1 VQEAPGARDRDRLAV
16 ALDVPTLEEAAALLG
31 ALGAAAGWLKVGSEL
46 FVAAGPRAVALGVE
60 HGRVFLDLKLH
71 DIPNTVAAAVRA
83 AVALGVSLLTVHAAG
98 GRPMLEAARAAAAEE
113 AARLGRSRPRIVAVT
128 VLTSLDDAMLT
139 AVGVAGG
146 LPSQVARLADLAAA
160 AGLDGVVT
168 SPREVAEMRR
178 RMGPEFF
185 LVCPGI
191 RPAGASADDQ
201 SRIST
206 PMEAIAGGAD
216 LLVVGR
222 PIVRAPDP
230 AAAARGLVAEIATA
244 RSAARG

>member
-1 VQEAPGARDRDRLAV
+1 MQEAPGAQDRDWLAV
-16 ALDVPTLEEAAALLG
+16 ALDVSTLEQESALLG
-31 ALGAAAGWLKVGSEL
+31 ALGGGAGWLKVGSEL
-46 FVAAGPRAVALGVE
+46 FVAAGPSAVALGLE

-98 GRPMLEAARAAAAEE
+98 GRPMLEAARAAAAE
-113 AARLGRSRPRIVAVT
+113 AAAKLDRPRPRIVAVT
-128 VLTSLDDAMLT
+128 VLTSLDEATLT
-139 AVGVAGG
+139 SVGVAGG
-146 LPSQVARLADLAAA
+146 LPSQVARLVDLAAA

-168 SPREVAEMRR
+168 SPREVADVRR

-191 RPAGASADDQ
+191 RPAGAPADDQ
-201 SRIST
+201 SRTAT

-230 AAAARGLVAEIATA
+230 AAAARALVAEISTA